1 MTLQCTVPK
10 GGCGL
15 IAIRDFNTFEKP
27 LVCARKLI
35 TICPRCTE
43 EIFASAPRTKAI
55 RDFISSPIHHVTP
68 NAHLHWNFFFFK
80 SAIIT
85 VDINFHTPLHSQT
98 FITFIRC
105 GFFSTLCFGKLHWLF
120 NRLVVLILVLSCHK
134 HLMAAGIV
142 REVAILKGNQR
153 FSRENAWDLC
163 QFNLRISGIKPIWRI
178 IRMSFLKVPA
188 FCIFTRYTWKYSC
201 YNSETVPCVVV
212 EILGISL
219 ICIWDIYL
227 IPETHNNAHSEI
239 ISDHCDRHRV
249 DH

>member
-1 MTLQCTVPK
+1 M
-10 GGCGL
+10 L
-15 IAIRDFNTFEKP
+15 ICIG
-27 LVCARKLI
+27 I
-35 TICPRCTE
+35 
-43 EIFASAPRTKAI
+43 
-55 RDFISSPIHHVTP
+55 
-68 NAHLHWNFFFFK
+68 FFFFK

-219 ICIWDIYL
+219 IFETFIWYL
-227 IPETHNNAHSEI
+227 RLIIMLIQKLFQTIVIAIGSTIKHYPLCHPMQFGFNLYPENWFEGYPVKSTL
-239 ISDHCDRHRV
+239 
-249 DH
+249 

>member
-1 MTLQCTVPK
+1 M
-10 GGCGL
+10 L
-15 IAIRDFNTFEKP
+15 ICIG
-27 LVCARKLI
+27 I
-35 TICPRCTE
+35 
-43 EIFASAPRTKAI
+43 
-55 RDFISSPIHHVTP
+55 
-68 NAHLHWNFFFFK
+68 FFFFK
-80 SAIIT
+80 SAIIS

-98 FITFIRC
+98 FITFIRF

-178 IRMSFLKVPA
+178 IRMSFFKSTCFLHFHKVHLKY
-188 FCIFTRYTWKYSC
+188 FMLQLR
-201 YNSETVPCVVV
+201 NSALCGGRN
-212 EILGISL
+212 IGHQSY
-219 ICIWDIYL
+219 IWDIYL